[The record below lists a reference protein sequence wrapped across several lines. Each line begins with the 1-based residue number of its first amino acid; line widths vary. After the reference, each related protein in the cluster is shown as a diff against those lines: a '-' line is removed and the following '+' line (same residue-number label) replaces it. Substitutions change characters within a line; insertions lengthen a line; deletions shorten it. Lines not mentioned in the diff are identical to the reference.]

1 MTNRSA
7 GDGRSDD
14 ERYVITLCTA
24 SLPMLLRV
32 PFVHEL
38 VGFSVFRSRTVEDGR
53 ERFRL
58 YVGYFDSATRA
69 HEALAVVRKHY
80 PSAWISCAPRSGL
93 GSLDDTMNTAFRMIR
108 RATAAVVVP
117 ADPATRAGGEAGPQ
131 PAEPPAQRY
140 VVQLDWSVDAV
151 PSARIPQ
158 LAVLRAYNLY
168 RAILTRDDGTH
179 HALRLGFFKNI
190 HGAQQVAE
198 YVRVHFPRV
207 SVVPISHREFTRA
220 VQMLE
225 RRAARLAAMPKPAA
239 SAAPAALAATA
250 PVGEPAPL
258 PNSSEPT
265 AAGVPALSR
274 SREQL
279 LTLLGADQLE
289 VEKGSTSD
297 SVQASS
303 DGSIDPPRTP
313 RTIRSW

>member
-1 MTNRSA
+1 MTNRPA
-7 GDGRSDD
+7 GEYRGDG
-14 ERYVITLCTA
+14 ELYVITLCTA
-24 SLPMLLRV
+24 SLPMVLRV

-108 RATAAVVVP
+108 RATASVVAP
-117 ADPATRAGGEAGPQ
+117 APPTPAGGAAVTQ

-140 VVQLDWSVDAV
+140 VVQLDWSVDPV
-151 PSARIPQ
+151 PSTKIPQ

-168 RAILTRDDGTH
+168 RALLTRDDGPH
-179 HALRLGFFKNI
+179 HTLRLGFFKNV

-207 SVVPISHREFTRA
+207 AVVPISHREFARA
-220 VQMLE
+220 VEMLR
-225 RRAARLAAMPKPAA
+225 RRAARQAAVPGT
-239 SAAPAALAATA
+239 APAAAARA
-250 PVGEPAPL
+250 PADAKPSPAPATETRAPEVAAAAL
-258 PNSSEPT
+258 APT
-265 AAGVPALSR
+265 PR

-279 LTLLGADQLE
+279 LKLLGADQLE
-289 VEKGSTSD
+289 VEKGTPHGSARD
-297 SVQASS
+297 PF
-303 DGSIDPPRTP
+303 DGSSSPPRAP
-313 RTIRSW
+313 RNIRSW

>member
-1 MTNRSA
+1 MTNRLA
-7 GDGRSDD
+7 GEGRGDG

-24 SLPMLLRV
+24 SLPMVLRV

-58 YVGYFDSATRA
+58 YVGYFDSATGA

-80 PSAWISCAPRSGL
+80 PSAWISTAPRSGL

-108 RATAAVVVP
+108 RATASVVAP
-117 ADPATRAGGEAGPQ
+117 SAHPPRGGAAGAALEA
-131 PAEPPAQRY
+131 PPQRY
-140 VVQLDWSVDAV
+140 VVQLDWSNDPV

-168 RAILTRDDGTH
+168 RALLTRDDGTH

-220 VQMLE
+220 VDMLD
-225 RRAARLAAMPKPAA
+225 RRAARQ
-239 SAAPAALAATA
+239 AAPARPGEAGARSA
-250 PVGEPAPL
+250 PGEPTSPRAPQAG
-258 PNSSEPT
+258 PSATQPP
-265 AAGVPALSR
+265 AAGVAPVQR

-279 LTLLGADQLE
+279 LALLGADQLE
-289 VEKGSTSD
+289 VEKSAPEGSDTGP
-297 SVQASS
+297 S
-303 DGSIDPPRTP
+303 DGPAGPPRTP
-313 RTIRSW
+313 RKVRSW